1 MPPLP
6 SSSTPLSVTS
16 TPSSRLF
23 QRISLLCSRRLLL
36 CPDVNI
42 TIRKCAA
49 TDRFFVFAFV
59 LAFFPLPLEHFRS
72 RVGLVSPRRE
82 AFLQSFRVCVETR
95 IAPVRSILSVRL
107 TGASLINRSWRPR
120 ASHAI
125 GVAIVR
131 PQLFLPSFFAQLV
144 PTEARETGENRARGE
159 RKEGGG
165 DSRRSELEREVRA
178 LSVANC
184 SNH

>member
-1 MPPLP
+1 MRGNRPFLRFRVRP
-6 SSSTPLSVTS
+6 
-16 TPSSRLF
+16 RLF
-23 QRISLLCSRRLLL
+23 SAPSGALSQSRRTRQ
-36 CPDVNI
+36 PSKGSVPS
-42 TIRKCAA
+42 K
-49 TDRFFVFAFV
+49 FQ
-59 LAFFPLPLEHFRS
+59 
-72 RVGLVSPRRE
+72 GLRRD
-82 AFLQSFRVCVETR
+82 SHSSGT
-95 IAPVRSILSVRL
+95 ILSVRL